1 LGTSTAG
8 DFINEGPK
16 NRNVSKGEKVIFNFS
31 GLTPGTSIPKFVE
44 IKFRMNPYGSSEK
57 LSKTRSIF
65 LDIVDN
71 FVFVIDVNQI
81 TSSSAFSSNTWE
93 SGYKYTFDS
102 FIVYDE
108 ASKTIF
114 KSNQDVTYDY
124 TSNKST
130 HAAYYLDQ
138 FIFNIP

>member
-1 LGTSTAG
+1 
-8 DFINEGPK
+8 
-16 NRNVSKGEKVIFNFS
+16 
-31 GLTPGTSIPKFVE
+31 
-44 IKFRMNPYGSSEK
+44 MNPYGSSDK

-65 LDIVDN
+65 FDITDN
-71 FVFVIDVNQI
+71 FVFEIEINQI
-81 TSSSAFSSNTWE
+81 TSSSAISSNTWE
-93 SGYKYTFDS
+93 SGYKYTLDS

-114 KSNQDVTYDY
+114 RSNQDVTYDY

-130 HAAYYLDQ
+130 HDAYYLDQ